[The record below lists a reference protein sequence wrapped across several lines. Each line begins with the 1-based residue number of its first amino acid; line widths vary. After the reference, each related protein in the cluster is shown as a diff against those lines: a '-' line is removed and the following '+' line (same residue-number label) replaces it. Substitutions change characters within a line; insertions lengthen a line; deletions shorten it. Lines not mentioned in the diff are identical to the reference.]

1 MNDGTHAMLASARTD
16 CTPPALQ
23 AVTIDVR
30 VAGPLLDVTA
40 EQSYRN
46 EGREDIEVVYT
57 FPLPPR
63 AVLTAMDFELGER
76 RLVGAVKR
84 KARAERDYEQAIASG
99 DAAVLVEQ
107 ERDGRFTANL
117 GNLKPGESARIR
129 LRYGQLLE
137 AAGQYWRLAIPTV
150 LAPLYGD
157 PHADGGLAEHKAPRH
172 SPFVAYPLRL
182 TVTVVGRARAEDLYS
197 PSHAIDVVETPAGV
211 RVQTRPGVCLD
222 RDFVLLIRRA
232 ADALAVAGSD
242 AEGMVAIASAV
253 VPSRPQAQASVS
265 MRIVLDCS
273 GSMAGE
279 RIDWASVACGRL
291 VAGLDAADEFSIT
304 RFGSTH
310 KHLRPRLVP
319 AEEANKRAARDW
331 LLDVAADLGGTE
343 MQAALAA
350 AAALP
355 GTASQ
360 SDAVLITDGEIWASD
375 ALVRW
380 ARGAGLRIHVIG
392 VGATP
397 NAAFLQELARET
409 GGRSEFVTP
418 GEDLLGAVERVL
430 AAARAA
436 HAPKLTVQWPRP
448 PRWQLQ
454 WPAVAAAGDT
464 VHCFAGFDGAVADAT
479 VSIACDGFEAH
490 VPLARI
496 EGELPGRVAA
506 LERIRSGHFDDPA
519 AAAERYQLVTEWTSL
534 IAVAVRHTADKAG
547 GLPALSTVPQM
558 IPVGWGGYG
567 RVEPALGDDHAA
579 LHLCLSRSAAFGTR
593 ASLDVADG
601 DGEIPQRDRGSV
613 SGGAWLRIFRRWS
626 AQGSPDAAQQR
637 IAWTVR
643 RGWLDGTLSRLN
655 RRAIAA
661 RVLGV
666 TGPWSVA
673 ALRAAGVPEA
683 LLERIA
689 RLLRKGVEEAL
700 ACCTLI
706 TLLARRF
713 DVDAESVRAARQ
725 WLAAYG
731 ERNETARSAASR
743 CEALVAWSID
753 AYLRKV
759 C

>member
-1 MNDGTHAMLASARTD
+1 MNESAYAMLAGAGTN

-23 AVTIDVR
+23 GVTIDAR
-30 VAGPLLDVTA
+30 VAGPLLEVSA
-40 EQSYRN
+40 EQSYQN
-46 EGREDIEVVYT
+46 AGREDIEVVYT

-63 AVLTAMDFELGER
+63 AVLTAMEFELGER

-84 KARAERDYEQAIASG
+84 KAHAERDYEQAIASG

-129 LRYGQLLE
+129 LRYGQLVE

-197 PSHAIDVVETPAGV
+197 PSHAIDVVETPVGV

-279 RIDWASVACGRL
+279 RLDWASVACQRL
-291 VAGLDAADEFSIT
+291 VAGLAAGDEFSIT

-310 KHLRPRLVP
+310 QHLRPRLTP
-319 AEEANKRAARDW
+319 ADEPNKRAALDW
-331 LLDVAADLGGTE
+331 LSDVAADLGGTE
-343 MQAALAA
+343 MQAALKA

-355 GTASQ
+355 GVASR
-360 SDAVLITDGEIWASD
+360 SDAVLITDGEIWATD

-397 NAAFLQELARET
+397 NAAFLRELARET

-418 GEDLLGAVERVL
+418 GEDLVGAVDRVL

-454 WPAVAAAGDT
+454 WPAVAAVGDT
-464 VHCFAGFDGAVADAT
+464 VHCFAGFDATFAEST

-496 EGELPGRVAA
+496 DGELPGRVAA

-547 GLPALSTVPQM
+547 GLPELAPVPQM

-567 RVEPALGDDHAA
+567 RVGPALGEDHAA
-579 LHLCLSRSAAFGTR
+579 SYFCLNRSAAFETMACLDLDEDDAGIAQR
-593 ASLDVADG
+593 GRRFGAIGSLL
-601 DGEIPQRDRGSV
+601 RTLRRV
-613 SGGAWLRIFRRWS
+613 SGP
-626 AQGSPDAAQQR
+626 GSTPAERQR
-637 IAWTVR
+637 IAWKVR
-643 RGWLDGTLSRLN
+643 PEWLDQALSRLN